1 MRGRLI
7 LAAILSGTF
16 LSPSIAFA
24 EGVPPQL
31 QIAGATWPLQ
41 GHGTATYLFFRVYDA
56 GLYTPQRLSP
66 NQVLNA
72 ESARALVLNYRQT
85 ISAEEIR
92 QASNQVLARQL
103 SAPELARLKPAL
115 NALESSMQG
124 VRPGDTYTLIW
135 QPPRLTLSFN
145 QKTVFSRDD
154 AELARAYFGIW
165 LGASP
170 LSDSLKTALL
180 AETPQASAQ

>member
-1 MRGRLI
+1 MRGHLI
-7 LAAILSGTF
+7 LAACLSGAF
-16 LSPSIAFA
+16 LSPLVAFA

-31 QIAGATWPLQ
+31 QVAGSAWPLQ

-56 GLYTPQRLSP
+56 GLYAPQQLSP
-66 NQVLNA
+66 DDVLNA

-92 QASNQVLARQL
+92 QASNQVLLRQL
-103 SAPELARLKPAL
+103 SATEWARLKPAL
-115 NALESSMQG
+115 NALDSSMQG

-154 AELARAYFGIW
+154 ADLARAYFGIW

-170 LSDSLKTALL
+170 LSDSLKNALL
-180 AETPQASAQ
+180 AETPKASAQ